1 MYNTYVFILLTNI
14 IIMVTSIIFLST
26 NESVNKL
33 ISFVIIVFFQGL
45 ILLSLG
51 SNILSLFLII
61 IYVGAIAILFC
72 FMIYFINMQKEK
84 YFKDTRWKL
93 IFTFT
98 YITLYTLIIIREKLR
113 FKEVLISEKLKGE
126 LNTME
131 SIGQIYYSN
140 LTTPLFIMV
149 LILMLGLILVIK
161 ITLNKKID
169 N

>member
-1 MYNTYVFILLTNI
+1 MYNTYIFILLTNMI
-14 IIMVTSIIFLST
+14 IIVTSIIFLST

-93 IFTFT
+93 IF
-98 YITLYTLIIIREKLR
+98 RSVEKLCTR
-113 FKEVLISEKLKGE
+113 
-126 LNTME
+126 
-131 SIGQIYYSN
+131 N
-140 LTTPLFIMV
+140 L
-149 LILMLGLILVIK
+149 
-161 ITLNKKID
+161 
-169 N
+169 